1 MKQSGFSL
9 TEVLIALGLMSLVA
23 LFAIPK
29 IFYTNNN
36 AQRDAI
42 IRDSFASIGELY
54 IQRLSDPDQP
64 EADLSDGERL
74 NFAQYLYTHLSFTEA
89 IDPSTLG
96 AQAGFGCLDG
106 TATDTWANP
115 PAYFTLPMGVT
126 IRNICNLNMTA
137 FVPGTQALMVRVR
150 VPLNTGGFTE
160 YRLIT
165 PSALG
170 ATPTSPEE
178 RYTTL
183 HAFAPTMPVIGGCT
197 PADAI
202 LQTDPAC

>member
-1 MKQSGFSL
+1 
-9 TEVLIALGLMSLVA
+9 MSLVA
-23 LFAIPK
+23 MFAIPK

-42 IRDSFASIGELY
+42 IRDSFATIGELY
-54 IQRLSDPDQP
+54 IQRISDPDQP
-64 EADLSDGERL
+64 EADLSNGERL

-106 TATDTWANP
+106 TATDTGANP

-137 FVPGTQALMVRVR
+137 FVPGERIMMVRVR

-160 YRLIT
+160 YRLVV
-165 PSALG
+165 PSQGALNT
-170 ATPTSPEE
+170 ASE

-183 HAFAPTMPVIGGCT
+183 HAYAPTMPAIGGCT
-197 PADAI
+197 PADGI
-202 LQTDPAC
+202 LNTDPAC